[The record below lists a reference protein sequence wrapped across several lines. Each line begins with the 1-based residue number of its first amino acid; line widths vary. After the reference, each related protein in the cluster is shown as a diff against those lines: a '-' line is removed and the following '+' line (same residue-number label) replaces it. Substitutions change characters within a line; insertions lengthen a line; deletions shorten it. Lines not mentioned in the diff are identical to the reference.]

1 MDQNTIVKGLRE
13 ALTNASGSLD
23 DLNALLKK
31 AQEDVAQAKKDEAAA
46 KEKAKADR
54 GNKVAQLATRL
65 LNSELTDDDM
75 AFVMNTFYAQ
85 KGLQP
90 VWDAAGIG
98 VLTASSTKAADDLD
112 QKTEKVVDELADF
125 FEKWLGVEIDR
136 DKVKTETKVNKN
148 GSSVKAEYRAVADGT
163 KVDKNKKD
171 PDDVIRKFLQ
181 DFGL

>member
-1 MDQNTIVKGLRE
+1 MT
-13 ALTNASGSLD
+13 
-23 DLNALLKK
+23 
-31 AQEDVAQAKKDEAAA
+31 
-46 KEKAKADR
+46 
-54 GNKVAQLATRL
+54 
-65 LNSELTDDDM
+65 
-75 AFVMNTFYAQ
+75 
-85 KGLQP
+85 
-90 VWDAAGIG
+90 
-98 VLTASSTKAADDLD
+98 SSTKAADDLD
-112 QKTEKVVDELADF
+112 KKTEKVVDELADF